1 VAVKSGFG
9 DVVEAATRPLAR
21 LIGRSGL
28 TPNWLTTF
36 GLVLTGAA
44 TWAVATGD
52 LVLGGLFLIAGGLM
66 DLLDGAVAR
75 ATGKTTPF
83 GGFYDSVSD
92 RVSDGAIL
100 GGVAWYLVGQ
110 PRVFALAITAL
121 VAAQVTSYVRAKAE
135 AIDLTC
141 SIGIVERGERAVLLM
156 VGLLWHPWLLEP
168 VLWVLAVGST
178 FTVVQRVHHV
188 WCQID
193 RDIPEELLELV
204 MADKAWSKAF
214 TRAARR
220 FYGERN
226 FDGAVDGHN
235 NRNGAE
241 PAAADEPT
249 DRPAR
254 RFDEG
259 PGLAP

>member
-1 VAVKSGFG
+1 MRSRFPEY
-9 DVVEAATRPLAR
+9 VEAATRPVAR
-21 LIGRSGL
+21 GIGRIGI

-44 TWAVATGD
+44 MWAVATGQ
-52 LVLGGLFLIAGGLM
+52 LGLGGWLLVAGGLM
-66 DLLDGAVAR
+66 DLLDGSVAR
-75 ATGKTTPF
+75 ATGRSTPF

-92 RVSDGAIL
+92 RISDGAIL
-100 GGVAWYLVGQ
+100 GGLAWYLTGQ
-110 PRVFALAITAL
+110 PRVFALAMVAL

-141 SIGIVERGERAVLLM
+141 DIGILERGERAVLLA
-156 VGLLWHPWLLEP
+156 VALVFHRWLLEP
-168 VLWVLAVGST
+168 ILWLLAVGST
-178 FTVVQRVHHV
+178 VTVVQRIHHV

-226 FDGAVDGHN
+226 FDGAIDRHQ
-235 NRNGAE
+235 RNGE
-241 PAAADEPT
+241 NGV
-249 DRPAR
+249 R
-254 RFDEG
+254 RGEELLDGQRTLPEEG